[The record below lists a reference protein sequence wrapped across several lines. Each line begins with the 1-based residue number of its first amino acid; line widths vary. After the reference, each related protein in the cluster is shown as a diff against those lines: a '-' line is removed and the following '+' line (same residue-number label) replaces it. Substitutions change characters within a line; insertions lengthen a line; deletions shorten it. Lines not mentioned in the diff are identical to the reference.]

1 VTISY
6 TFEALVDLQRI
17 NDWIAD
23 ESFDRAERFVSEL
36 TETCERISDFP
47 ESNQKMGTYDGEDV
61 RRKVFGNYLVFYR
74 VLTGGVEI
82 LRILHGAQDYA
93 DLF

>member
-1 VTISY
+1 MNIDYSVT
-6 TFEALVDLQRI
+6 ALRDLQRI

-23 ESFDRAERFVSEL
+23 ESFDRAERFIGEL
-36 TETCERISDFP
+36 IDTCERISDFP
-47 ESNQKMGTYDGEDV
+47 EANQVVGSYGGDVV

-74 VLTGGVEI
+74 ILPSTVEI

>member
-1 VTISY
+1 MMINYS
-6 TFEALVDLQRI
+6 FEATKDLQRI

-23 ESFDRAERFVSEL
+23 ESLERAERFIGDLIES
-36 TETCERISDFP
+36 CERISDFP
-47 ESNQKMGTYDGEDV
+47 EANQKIGTFQGDVV

-74 VLTGGVEI
+74 VLPEAVEI
-82 LRILHGAQDYA
+82 IRVLHGAQDYA